1 MIEIKP
7 VPAFRD
13 NYIWLILDTRRHT
26 VAIVDPGDA
35 TPVLDAIKKLQVTPA
50 AILVTH
56 HHHDHIGG
64 INELLQYYQIPV
76 YGPARE
82 SIPGMTHPLRDGDI
96 VSLAD
101 LDMKFEI
108 IDVPGHTSGHIA
120 YYGDDVL
127 FIGDTLFM
135 AGCGRLFEGTAAQLY
150 HSLNKVAKLPNI
162 TQIYCMHEYTLANLR
177 FAQAIEP
184 HNSDIA
190 ARIERCNKLR
200 EYNLPTVPGSL
211 ACEKTTNP
219 FLRINVAEV
228 ISAAEKFAGH
238 KLDHAVDVF
247 ATIRKWKDQFSVLN
261 IDIE

>member
-1 MIEIKP
+1 MLEIKP

-13 NYIWLILDTRRHT
+13 NYIWLIENTRNHT

-35 TPVLDAIKKLQVTPA
+35 SPVIHALKKLKVRPV
-50 AILVTH
+50 AILATH
-56 HHHDHIGG
+56 HHADHIGG
-64 INELLQYYQIPV
+64 INELLQNYQIPV

-82 SIPGMTHPLRDGDI
+82 SIPGMTHPLHDGDI
-96 VSLAD
+96 ITLTD
-101 LDMKFEI
+101 LEFKFEV

-150 HSLNKVAKLPNI
+150 HSLDRVAKLPN
-162 TQIYCMHEYTLANLR
+162 TTRIYCMHEYTLANLR
-177 FAQAIEP
+177 FAQAVEP

-190 ARIERCNKLR
+190 ARIESCSRLR
-200 EYNLPTVPGSL
+200 ENNLPTVPGSL
-211 ACEKTTNP
+211 AGEMTTNP
-219 FLRINVAEV
+219 FLRTNVAEV
-228 ISAAEKFAGH
+228 ITAAEKFAGC

-247 ATIRKWKDQFSVLN
+247 ATIRKWKDQF
-261 IDIE
+261 